1 MTMLVFAIPLLPG
14 KEEVDRG
21 MFQRLTTAGPER
33 DAYVE
38 GRRAQGFTREA
49 VWHQETL
56 DGTLAIVLL
65 EGDDIEHSMGQLA
78 TSDTPFAVQFREF
91 VKDVHG
97 VDLATDPP
105 PAVTLLAD
113 TRF

>member
-21 MFQRLTTAGPER
+21 MFQRLTTDGPER

-78 TSDTPFAVQFREF
+78 TSTLRLQFSSESSSRTSTAWTSQPIR
-91 VKDVHG
+91 HR
-97 VDLATDPP
+97 P
-105 PAVTLLAD
+105 
-113 TRF
+113 